1 MGLILRPCKEDSIAI
16 KLVTEEKGVYV
27 WGAVHVDLFAECAD
41 DDAEARIYT
50 LLSEGKEVKVNLMLD
65 ETY

>member
-1 MGLILRPCKEDSIAI
+1 MGLILRPCKDDVDAI
-16 KLVTEEKGVYV
+16 KLVTGENYGQV
-27 WGAVHVDLFAECAD
+27 WGVVQIDLFDECAD